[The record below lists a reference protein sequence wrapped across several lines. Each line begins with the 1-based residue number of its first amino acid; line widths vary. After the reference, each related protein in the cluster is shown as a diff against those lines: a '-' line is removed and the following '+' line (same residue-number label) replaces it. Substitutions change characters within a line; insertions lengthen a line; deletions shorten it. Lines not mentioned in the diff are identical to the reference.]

1 MCLRLAKVFSFKI
14 KSFKSSEKKI
24 LIGLLSILTILVAI
38 TFLTHRNSKRVIASA
53 EKVDRSQEIKYHI
66 EQVLTEITGIETG
79 VRGYVITGD
88 IQYLKPNNDATAD
101 IYAHLSNLS
110 LLVQDD
116 SLMASRVEE
125 LTDLA
130 DQQID
135 VSRNIIFARTSS
147 GDAEAVEMIKSGEG
161 KILMDQ
167 IRAQTASM
175 LWTEDKKLKEEKA
188 ENQNSIRN
196 FNWSFDGLILKIAIS
211 VLIVFFVLRFYFRM
225 RRNAEEELKENK
237 ELLQRIID
245 NTTAVI
251 FIKDLEGRYMLV
263 NNRYEK
269 LFCVSQEEV
278 KGKTDYDFFSKE
290 IADVVRL
297 DDMEV
302 IRNNKLI
309 EFEES
314 VPSNGAMR
322 NYISIKFPLHDEH
335 NKPYAVCGMAT
346 DITER
351 KEIENLLRLRN
362 HEILDLFNNAPC
374 GYHSINRDGTVIE
387 MNQTE
392 LNWLGYSRE
401 EIIGIKNIRELINFE
416 SAIIFNTLFPELV
429 SGQTESILG
438 VQVTM
443 KRKNGT
449 EFLVEVNAIAVYDEE
464 GNFRH
469 TRSSTFDV
477 THRRQAEAIIFQ
489 N

>member
-1 MCLRLAKVFSFKI
+1 MFSFKI

-53 EKVDRSQEIKYHI
+53 EMVDRSQEIKYHI
-66 EQVLTEITGIETG
+66 EQVLAEITGIETG

-88 IQYLKPNNDATAD
+88 KEYLEPNSDATAD
-101 IYAHLSNLS
+101 IYAHLSNLG

-116 SLMASRVEE
+116 SLLASRVEDLAE
-125 LTDLA
+125 LA

-135 VSRNIIFARTSS
+135 DSRNIIFARTSNGS
-147 GDAEAVEMIKSGEG
+147 ADAMEMVKTGDG
-161 KILMDQ
+161 KVLMDQ
-167 IRAQTASM
+167 IRSLTTSM
-175 LWTEDKKLKEEKA
+175 LLSEDLKLKEEKA
-188 ENQNSIRN
+188 ESSSSIRN
-196 FNWSFDGLILKIAIS
+196 FNRSFDLLILKIAIS
-211 VLIVFFVLRFYFRM
+211 VLTVFFVLRFYFRM
-225 RRNAEEELKENK
+225 RRTAEEQLKENK

-251 FIKDLEGRYMLV
+251 FIKDLEGHYMLV

-278 KGKTDYDFFSKE
+278 KGKTDYDFFPKE
-290 IADVVRL
+290 VADAVRL
-297 DDMEV
+297 ADLEV
-302 IRNNKLI
+302 IRNNQLI
-309 EFEES
+309 EFEENI
-314 VPSNGAMR
+314 PSNGAMR

-362 HEILDLFNNAPC
+362 HEIMDLFNNAPC
-374 GYHSINRDGTVIE
+374 GYHSIDKDGTVIE

-401 EIIGIKNIRELINFE
+401 EIVGRKNIRELINFE
-416 SAIIFNTLFPELV
+416 SAIIFNTLFPELIT
-429 SGQTESILG
+429 GQAEAIHG

-449 EFLVEVNAIAVYDEE
+449 EFVVEVNAIAVYDED

-469 TRSSTFDV
+469 TRSSIFDV
-477 THRRQAEAIIFQ
+477 THRKQAEAIIFQ